1 MYEDAFQLRQK
12 VLLKKVKRFPQI
24 LILKLLKIGCTLPS
38 KDFLDVSVTCQFS
51 RKQVPLEP
59 VRSYFLFSSRHVAAQ
74 KPENTATSV
83 GGRAIH
89 CASPPPLLCAQSCVG
104 ACTRGAACAGTKE
117 PMLTIYLCWVMESTK
132 FHHTATTLT
141 KSTCT
146 AEV

>member
-1 MYEDAFQLRQK
+1 MLGPYLPLLLYDISRFHILRAPLYEDAFQLRQK

-74 KPENTATSV
+74 KPEIRRRVWVVERFTVRHHRCCCARSV
-83 GGRAIH
+83 VWVRAL
-89 CASPPPLLCAQSCVG
+89 AALLVLVQ
-104 ACTRGAACAGTKE
+104 KN
-117 PMLTIYLCWVMESTK
+117 P
-132 FHHTATTLT
+132 F
-141 KSTCT
+141 
-146 AEV
+146 